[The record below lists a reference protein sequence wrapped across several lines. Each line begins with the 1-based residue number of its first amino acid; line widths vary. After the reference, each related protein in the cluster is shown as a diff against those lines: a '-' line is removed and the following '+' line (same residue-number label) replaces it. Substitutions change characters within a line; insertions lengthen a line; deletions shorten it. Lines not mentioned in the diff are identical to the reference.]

1 MSSEEKTWNRIVVI
15 SLIINTYLKEFVSIY
30 IPTTVMNISLYQL
43 NKNRSNKD
51 QNRRHL
57 DLSWSSLQLLEWV
70 LYRADFCQYYDLISY
85 IGDYLGLYVLPVF
98 SVVWGLCVILLIRLM
113 KCSVFLHWFLPSGL
127 DNLGPWE
134 YHVQILMLLNRFF
147 LLENR
152 IMGNAHLDLEFS
164 T

>member
-57 DLSWSSLQLLEWV
+57 DLS
-70 LYRADFCQYYDLISY
+70 
-85 IGDYLGLYVLPVF
+85 
-98 SVVWGLCVILLIRLM
+98 
-113 KCSVFLHWFLPSGL
+113 
-127 DNLGPWE
+127 
-134 YHVQILMLLNRFF
+134 
-147 LLENR
+147 
-152 IMGNAHLDLEFS
+152 
-164 T
+164 

>member
-57 DLSWSSLQLLEWV
+57 ALS
-70 LYRADFCQYYDLISY
+70 
-85 IGDYLGLYVLPVF
+85 
-98 SVVWGLCVILLIRLM
+98 
-113 KCSVFLHWFLPSGL
+113 
-127 DNLGPWE
+127 
-134 YHVQILMLLNRFF
+134 
-147 LLENR
+147 
-152 IMGNAHLDLEFS
+152 
-164 T
+164 